1 MHYTRIYADS
11 DGESH
16 FEDVGLELKEV
27 DFAPPAP
34 PLLLSTF
41 TEVTRCGFL
50 SAPDNWVGDWHPVPQ
65 RQWMLMMKGEVE
77 VLVSDGEIRYFGHG
91 AVTFVEDTTGKGHA
105 TRVISGDELLVA
117 VIQT

>member
-34 PLLLSTF
+34 PLLLSRF

-77 VLVSDGEIRYFGHG
+77 VLVSDGELRYFGHG

-105 TRVISGDELLVA
+105 THVISGDELLVA